1 MGHRQKLGW
10 AKFQTLLPP
19 PEQQYQLSALQGFS
33 SHDSSR
39 AFALNRRKWT
49 IILTRD
55 SCGRDSTAE
64 FGITVDPVIC
74 RRPVRCIGATPEQ
87 CVAPLVL
94 GPTEADC
101 SVLDLLAYKWSL
113 DFVSERCA
121 GVADYKLRR
130 TLVGKAQYFP
140 KVDVPAYDEREARW
154 QSTVPPGERSLQRC
168 IEPDVF
174 IFKTPYRSVSD

>member
-10 AKFQTLLPP
+10 AKFHTLLPSP
-19 PEQQYQLSALQGFS
+19 KQLSALQGFS

-74 RRPVRCIGATPEQ
+74 RGPVRFIGSMPE
-87 CVAPLVL
+87 
-94 GPTEADC
+94 
-101 SVLDLLAYKWSL
+101 
-113 DFVSERCA
+113 
-121 GVADYKLRR
+121 
-130 TLVGKAQYFP
+130 
-140 KVDVPAYDEREARW
+140 
-154 QSTVPPGERSLQRC
+154 
-168 IEPDVF
+168 
-174 IFKTPYRSVSD
+174 